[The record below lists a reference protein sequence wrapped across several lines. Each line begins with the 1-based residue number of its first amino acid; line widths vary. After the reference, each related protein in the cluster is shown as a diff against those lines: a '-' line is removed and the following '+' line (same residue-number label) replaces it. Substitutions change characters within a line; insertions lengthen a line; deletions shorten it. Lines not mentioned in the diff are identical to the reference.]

1 MGLNQIAMNMGILFV
16 DSRIVSIKKCKCFK
30 CQYTVLFIINTLSF
44 YIIDVE
50 KKKITNEQNTR
61 LVELENGIRS
71 FMEESINGINRQFG
85 PLRKTISPFVDKLHV
100 HLDVFPELESKNR
113 RIANLGF
120 INYNLC
126 FNAQTAEK
134 HTETDA
140 SYTIISVPTQL
151 EKKIN
156 SRRKNSGR
164 FELNI
169 NDEDT
174 FVIPM
179 ETGTTFA
186 YSGFLLTHR
195 QQIHKFSEDAAPFIN
210 VVSYNS
216 KRLFENMLQSFRR
229 YLGDKELVE

>member
-1 MGLNQIAMNMGILFV
+1 
-16 DSRIVSIKKCKCFK
+16 
-30 CQYTVLFIINTLSF
+30 
-44 YIIDVE
+44 
-50 KKKITNEQNTR
+50 
-61 LVELENGIRS
+61 
-71 FMEESINGINRQFG
+71 MEGSINGINRKFC

-100 HLDVFPELESKNR
+100 HLDVFPETESKNR
-113 RIANLGF
+113 KIANLGF

-134 HTETDA
+134 HTESDA

-151 EKKIN
+151 PKKN
-156 SRRKNSGR
+156 FSRRKNKGQ

-169 NDEDT
+169 NESDT

-179 ETGTTFA
+179 KIGTTFA

-195 QQIHKFSEDAAPFIN
+195 QQIFNFSEDAAPFTN
-210 VVSYNS
+210 LVSYNS